1 MHLIHKQDF
10 YKYKQK
16 EIDEL
21 FIEYLVP
28 IMDKVFNKKF
38 ISLFIVDIFF
48 ALIITDFYP
57 EKFPWLWVKVS
68 VGCIQTKH
76 LGFRPPEACGRP

>member
-1 MHLIHKQDF
+1 MHLIYKKYF

-28 IMDKVFNKKF
+28 IMGDLDNH
-38 ISLFIVDIFF
+38 
-48 ALIITDFYP
+48 ALIEERKQNHDAAAY
-57 EKFPWLWVKVS
+57 EKKSKPIFKD
-68 VGCIQTKH
+68 IIN
-76 LGFRPPEACGRP
+76 